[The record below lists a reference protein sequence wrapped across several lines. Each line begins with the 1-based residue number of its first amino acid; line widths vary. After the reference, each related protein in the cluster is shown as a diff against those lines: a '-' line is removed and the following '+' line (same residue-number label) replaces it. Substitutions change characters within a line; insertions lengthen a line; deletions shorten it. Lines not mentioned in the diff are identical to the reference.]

1 MRPRLARKV
10 FYMTLSIGSVLMATG
25 IVTMLLRNEI
35 GQGTA
40 AYVTFAGAVFVTVG
54 AVINNLFYRCPAC
67 HHLVTRGLQW
77 QTKCPHC
84 GRELD

>member
-10 FYMTLSIGSVLMATG
+10 FYMMMAIGSILMVVG
-25 IVTMLLRNEI
+25 IVTMLIQDKI
-35 GQGTA
+35 GPGTPGYMA
-40 AYVTFAGAVFVTVG
+40 FTGAVFVTVG

-67 HHLVTRGLQW
+67 RHLAGKGLKW
-77 QTKCPHC
+77 NEKCPYC

>member
-1 MRPRLARKV
+1 MRPRLARKI
-10 FYMTLSIGSVLMATG
+10 FYMMMAIGSVLMAVG
-25 IVTMLLRNEI
+25 IVTMLLRDEI

-40 AYVTFAGAVFVTVG
+40 AYVTFAGAVCVTVG

-67 HHLVTRGLQW
+67 HRLAGKGLHW
-77 QTKCPHC
+77 NEKCPYC